1 MTPTVGLT
9 LIGGGSA
16 HSKGKGIR
24 NTSAVPRL
32 LPPRPAAI
40 SPCVSEP
47 PRSGFAAS
55 HFHARQKTQAFD
67 QDPLDS
73 LARMMADQAFVH
85 TISAM
90 AHERDSVSH
99 STLAEIRRSS
109 RTIHNGDSHQAS
121 HFSHRLRES
130 ATLRLAARSS
140 EEVPRGPNPIAVAEI
155 HERRKRNRAAV
166 DLLEAWLHEDAEV
179 ERDSWS
185 LLKSELD
192 CDRLSSRRLW
202 F

>member
-40 SPCVSEP
+40 SPCVPEP

-55 HFHARQKTQAFD
+55 HFHACQKTQAFD
-67 QDPLDS
+67 QDPSDS
-73 LARMMADQAFVH
+73 LARMMADQALVH
-85 TISAM
+85 TMSAM

-99 STLAEIRRSS
+99 SKFAEIRRSG
-109 RTIHNGDSHQAS
+109 RTIHNGDSDQAS
-121 HFSHRLRES
+121 RFSHQLRES
-130 ATLRLAARSS
+130 ATLRLAARGS
-140 EEVPRGPNPIAVAEI
+140 EEVPRDPNPIAVAEV
-155 HERRKRNRAAV
+155 HDQRKRNRAAV

-192 CDRLSSRRLW
+192 RDRLSSRRPW

>member
-1 MTPTVGLT
+1 MTPTAGLT

-32 LPPRPAAI
+32 LPPRPATT
-40 SPCVSEP
+40 SPGVPEP
-47 PRSGFAAS
+47 PMSGFAAS

-67 QDPLDS
+67 QDPSDS
-73 LARMMADQAFVH
+73 LARMMADQALAH
-85 TISAM
+85 TMSAM

-99 STLAEIRRSS
+99 STLAEIRRSGG
-109 RTIHNGDSHQAS
+109 TIHNGDSHQTS
-121 HFSHRLRES
+121 RFSHRLRES
-130 ATLRLAARSS
+130 ATLRLAARGS
-140 EEVPRGPNPIAVAEI
+140 EKVPCGPNPITVAEI
-155 HERRKRNRAAV
+155 HERRKHNRAAV
-166 DLLEAWLHEDAEV
+166 DLLEVWLHEDAEV

-192 CDRLSSRRLW
+192 RDRLSSRRLW